1 MNAPDFSP
9 HLLPR
14 PEVSQPAA
22 SPKPAASTSL
32 GKGQVDRDRPRV
44 DRDGPYK
51 GKNSKGGKGKGK
63 TKGGSVS
70 MPLPLRGMNAKTK
83 DGKPKCFDF
92 NLQHGCQHKDTD
104 CPKGHHSC
112 MNGVVAMPSTR
123 FRPATPSLRNPG
135 GLDYPPRMNQ
145 QLQHRCMPTPS
156 QRSLVPIQI
165 SHFRI
170 HQPLQYQYLS
180 MLLYHV
186 FEESL

>member
-135 GLDYPPRMNQ
+135 GLDYPPQDESAAATSMHANSEPEKPGSNSDFT
-145 QLQHRCMPTPS
+145 LS
-156 QRSLVPIQI
+156 NSSASPIPI
-165 SHFRI
+165 
-170 HQPLQYQYLS
+170 P
-180 MLLYHV
+180 
-186 FEESL
+186 